1 MFKNSLGRI
10 AAVFLSFCLVLG
22 GICIPHTIVAE
33 TSEAALT
40 PKPIAFWNFEKV
52 SGTTLLD
59 ASGNGYDGTLMN
71 APTFT
76 EGKVGTA
83 IYFNG
88 TDQFVQFPFYEAL
101 DFSNTDNFTM
111 SLWVKTDGSE
121 TGWKLLAGN
130 GRESKNNWYGIYYNG
145 NNQNYRLSTQRPW
158 GDAEIAKRKA
168 DEWTHLTIAFTA
180 SGKTFSL
187 YANGVK
193 TGTKT
198 VSSVMSNGS
207 EHGFLLGCSGA
218 SVGEYFKGWLD
229 NVRVYDRTLTDKEV
243 KEIYDIDNCIT
254 GDANE
259 DKVIDIC
266 DLVLTDLASDNSAE
280 NVNTVNADID
290 CNKVIETNDVA
301 LLRKSLLMDE
311 SLVAFYDF
319 ETVTDGTLIDVSGSG
334 HNGTFINAPTVSSGK
349 SGNYITL
356 NGENQYV
363 YFDYDA
369 DLDFG
374 ISDSFTLS
382 LWVKPDTK
390 GGWQMLIGNGRE
402 SKDSWYGIY
411 YNSLTYSFARRTP
424 YQSVNIGN
432 RTLSDTDSWQHL
444 AASYD
449 GANKK
454 VNVYLN
460 GELTSSVA
468 ANGAVMSMG
477 GLYGFAIGCSGASVG
492 EYYKGSMDNVR
503 VYNRCLAD
511 KEIAYLYGDESV
523 SIENNKPE
531 VKEYMAY
538 EGEWPDPS
546 EEVANIIFDGDMG
559 PDYDDTGAV
568 VMLHNYADKGMANI
582 LAMGCSSSSQ
592 YGAALLD
599 IINTY
604 YGRPDIPVGMLKTR
618 NDILADCRNLNF
630 SIKTFVNYETDI
642 LDGFHAPDA
651 VEVYRKVLAEQPDGS
666 VTIVTTG
673 MLTNIYDLL
682 RSEPDEYSNL
692 SGMELV
698 AKKVKLISTMG
709 GGWPV
714 KYGELGEFNL
724 RHDAVASTYVNDNC
738 PVPIMYSGA
747 EIGNKILTGYKTDE
761 TEADNPL
768 RLAYKPSMPAWD
780 LTSVMYAVEGLAD
793 YWTMVRG
800 DADVIDG
807 FNSFAKKSETGA
819 RAYLVKK
826 MDPTLIADI
835 FDNYMITPTKNNPDE
850 IKVKGIDSVSATA
863 DGVWETYAPHKF
875 FLDGSTLKS
884 ATKDSSLTFTFSGD
898 GVDIYGGVSKASG
911 KIAIFLDGTLIETVD
926 TYSEIQ
932 SDSCCLY
939 SLRGFEKKE
948 HTLKV
953 VVLDEKN
960 ENSTAIGATID
971 FVKVINCQ

>member
-22 GICIPHTIVAE
+22 GICIPLTIVAE
-33 TSEAALT
+33 TSEASLT

-88 TDQFVQFPFYEAL
+88 TDQFVQFPFYEEL
-101 DFSNTDNFTM
+101 DFSNTDDYTL
-111 SLWVKTDGSE
+111 SLWVKTDGS
-121 TGWKLLAGN
+121 TKQWQMLAGN
-130 GRESKNNWYGIYYNG
+130 GRESKTNWYGIYYRRDNG
-145 NNQNYRLSTQRPW
+145 TYRLSTQKPW
-158 GDAEIAKRKA
+158 GDAVIANHTAK
-168 DEWTHLTIAFTA
+168 EWTQLTIVFSSDT
-180 SGKTFSL
+180 KTFSL
-187 YANGVK
+187 YANGEK

-207 EHGFLLGCSGA
+207 DYGFLLGCSGE
-218 SVGEYFKGWLD
+218 SVGEYFKGWMD
-229 NVRVYDRTLTDKEV
+229 NVRVYDKTLTEAQIR
-243 KEIYDIDNCIT
+243 EIYDIDNCVT

-259 DKVIDIC
+259 DTTVDIC
-266 DLVLTDLASDNSAE
+266 DLVLTSLAAE
-280 NVNTVNADID
+280 NQEEQLNKINADIN
-290 CNKVIETNDVA
+290 CNKSIEQNDVT
-301 LLRKSLLMDE
+301 LLRKSLIKDD

-319 ETVTDGTLIDVSGSG
+319 EIVTNNTIVDASGGG
-334 HNGTFINAPTVSSGK
+334 HNGKLMNSPTINNGK
-349 SGNYITL
+349 AGNYITFD
-356 NGENQYV
+356 GTNQYV
-363 YFDYDA
+363 HFDYNA
-369 DLDFG
+369 ELDFNT
-374 ISDSFTLS
+374 DESFTLS
-382 LWVKPDTK
+382 MWVMPDTK
-390 GGWQMLIGNGRE
+390 SGWQMIVGNGRE
-402 SKDSWYGIY
+402 SANNWYGLY
-411 YNSLTYSFARRTP
+411 FNGTTYSFARRNP

-432 RTLSDTDSWQHL
+432 RNVADIGVWQHIS
-444 AASYD
+444 ASYD
-449 GANKK
+449 AENKK

-460 GELTSSVA
+460 GEQTNSVK
-468 ANGAVMSMG
+468 ANAAVMSVG
-477 GLYGFAIGCSGASVG
+477 GIYGFALGCSGATVG
-492 EYYKGSMDNVR
+492 EYYKGAMDNVR
-503 VYNRCLAD
+503 VYNRCLND
-511 KEIAYLYGDESV
+511 SEIGQIYKSECSMVED
-523 SIENNKPE
+523 NRPE
-531 VKEYMAY
+531 EKSYVVY
-538 EGEWPDPS
+538 EGDWPEPAED
-546 EEVANIIFDGDMG
+546 VANIIFDSDMG
-559 PDYDDTGAV
+559 PDYDDTAATI
-568 VMLHNYADKGMANI
+568 MLHNYADKGMANI

-592 YGAALLD
+592 YGAAFLD
-599 IINTY
+599 LVNTY
-604 YGRPDIPVGMLKTR
+604 YGSPDIPVGTLKTR
-618 NDILADCRNLNF
+618 NDILPDCRGFNF

-651 VEVYRKVLAEQPDGS
+651 VEVYRKVLSEQPDGS
-666 VTIVTTG
+666 VTIVITG
-673 MLTNIYDLL
+673 MFTNLYDLL
-682 RSEPDEYSNL
+682 LSEPDEYSGL
-692 SGMELV
+692 TGMELV
-698 AKKVKLISTMG
+698 AKKVRLVSAMAG
-709 GGWPV
+709 QWPAQT
-714 KYGELGEFNL
+714 GTAEFNM
-724 RHDAVASTYVNDNC
+724 RHDTVAADYVNDNC

-747 EIGNKILTGYKTDE
+747 EIGNAISTGYKLGQTVE
-761 TEADNPL
+761 DNPL
-768 RLAYKPSMPAWD
+768 RIAYHSNQKAWD

-807 FNSFAKKSETGA
+807 FNSFVKKSETGA

-835 FDNYMITPTKNNPDE
+835 FDNYMITPAKNNPDE

-911 KIAIFLDGTLIETVD
+911 KIAIFLDGALIETVD